1 MMSII
6 ACLTINCKLKIRTRK
21 FTKHIIYISSM
32 MIWFILF
39 IYDLWQIFITKSN
52 SNKKTLHSINLL
64 SNNLNKTL
72 KFSLSFS
79 EYTIKI
85 CGMITSLKYL
95 IWKAGC
101 GRTCASFC
109 CFLFFIY
116 FSPRA
121 EAKKIY
127 LFIFYFWYEKICLVS
142 SGTSELC
149 ELFWIIN
156 FTLMSRRNTTAFL
169 SFFSSPAGIQI
180 FIYSD
185 YVTILLD

>member
-32 MIWFILF
+32 NIKSQ
-39 IYDLWQIFITKSN
+39 DLWQIFITKSN
-52 SNKKTLHSINLL
+52 SNKKKTSF
-64 SNNLNKTL
+64 NKFTFK

-79 EYTIKI
+79 EFTFKI
-85 CGMITSLKYL
+85 CGMIKSLKYL

-169 SFFSSPAGIQI
+169 CFSPRQQVYKFSFIVI
-180 FIYSD
+180 M
-185 YVTILLD
+185 